1 LKKLDV
7 SRTDPGFDPRAPA
20 GDAGGCGHAAGGTK
34 TAYARP
40 KSSIANVHDRLEP
53 YVAKLNKA
61 GLEQLQPVERT
72 RVGRDTRFRDLDG
85 LIVEYV
91 EHDAGS

>member
-1 LKKLDV
+1 MEEELAFV
-7 SRTDPGFDPRAPA
+7 
-20 GDAGGCGHAAGGTK
+20 GTSSDG
-34 TAYARP
+34 THARP
-40 KSSIANVHDRLEP
+40 NIANVHDRLEP

-61 GLEQLQPVERT
+61 ALEQLQPVERT
-72 RVGRDTRFRDLDG
+72 PVGLDTRFRDLDG